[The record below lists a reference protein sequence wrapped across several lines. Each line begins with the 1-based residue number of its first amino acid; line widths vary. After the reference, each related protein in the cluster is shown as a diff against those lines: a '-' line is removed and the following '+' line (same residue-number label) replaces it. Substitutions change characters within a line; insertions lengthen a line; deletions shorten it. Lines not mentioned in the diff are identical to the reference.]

1 MRIWPFGRRSEARA
15 LTAENPSVPLTQGW
29 VFQPWS
35 ADYATPVITPEM
47 MGRAT
52 PVRCAVTIISDTIA
66 TMPLHLYR
74 KEGQNKERVDTGD
87 LAKLLRRPNPDMTS
101 VALRRR
107 MMRDVLYRGDAFLR
121 VVMKGNGRPAA
132 VYPLAW
138 DRVQVER
145 VNGQRVYRYNLPDAG
160 RETYSSDEIIHLQWD
175 PDDIGLRSR
184 RPFEQLAPAI
194 GIILSAQSFAQRFFD
209 NDARPGLAI
218 TTGVKLSD
226 EAKDRRRNWWKDAF
240 GGGRRGVA
248 VLDAGEDIKPIES
261 KNTDAQYVEQR
272 RLAVEEI
279 ARGYNIPPVF
289 LQDYSNAPF
298 KSAEHQDLIFAK
310 HTILGWCR
318 QIEEEFDAKLTPSDG
333 LSIHFDFTELE
344 RGDFKTRM
352 DGLARAVQGAIY
364 TPDEA
369 RAREHLPAVPGGDRL
384 YLQQNMAD
392 LAALNE
398 TPPANDG
405 AGDTTD
411 AGGTGL

>member
-1 MRIWPFGRRSEARA
+1 MNLWPFGRRPEARA
-15 LTAENPSVPLTQGW
+15 LTAESPAVPLTQGW
-29 VFQPWS
+29 IFQPWN
-35 ADYATPVITPEM
+35 ADYAAPVITPEM
-47 MGRAT
+47 MGRAM
-52 PVRCAVTIISDTIA
+52 PVRCAVTIIADTIA
-66 TMPLHLYR
+66 TMPFHLYR
-74 KEGQNKERVDTGD
+74 KEGSNKARVDTGD
-87 LAKLLRRPNPDMTS
+87 LAAVLRRPNADMTS
-101 VALRRR
+101 VGLRRR

-121 VVMKGNGRPAA
+121 VEMKGNGRPAA
-132 VYPLAW
+132 VYPLVW

-145 VNGQRVYRYNLPDAG
+145 VNGKRVYRYALADGG
-160 RETYSSDEIIHLQWD
+160 RESYGSDEIIHIMWD
-175 PDDIGLRSR
+175 PDEIGLRSR

-194 GIILSAQSFAQRFFD
+194 GVILSAQSYAQRFFD

-218 TTGVKLSD
+218 TTGAKMSD
-226 EAKDRRRNWWKDAF
+226 EAKDRRRSWWRDAF

-248 VLDAGEDIKPIES
+248 VLDAGEDIKTIS
-261 KNTDAQYVEQR
+261 GSNDDAQYIEQR
-272 RLAVEEI
+272 RFAVEEI
-279 ARGYNIPPVF
+279 GRGYNIPPVF

-298 KSAEHQDLIFAK
+298 KSAEHQDLIYAK
-310 HTILGWCR
+310 HTILSWCR
-318 QIEEEFDAKLTPSDG
+318 QIEEEFDAKLTPSAS

-398 TPPANDG
+398 TPPAED
-405 AGDTTD
+405 AVGDTQNTD
-411 AGGTGL
+411 GGEL